1 MQPENDDRQPPDPGT
16 GAVPK
21 KPYRSPS
28 ARLLGDLRALT
39 RGGQGS
45 LNDARNRHNWKPY

>member
-1 MQPENDDRQPPDPGT
+1 MRPENDERQPPDPGT

-28 ARLLGDLRALT
+28 ARLLGDLRELT

-45 LNDARNRHNWKPY
+45 LNDARNRHNWKP